1 MGGGQVSRNG
11 GVAILYFIILYFI
24 FLWRF
29 LMMQHKKNLDMFI
42 SPLLTNMCYKTTAQ
56 MKYKMTGIVI
66 VLIVLIA
73 VLIIHA
79 NNKHSA

>member
-1 MGGGQVSRNG
+1 
-11 GVAILYFIILYFI
+11 
-24 FLWRF
+24 
-29 LMMQHKKNLDMFI
+29 MMQHKKNLDMFI

-56 MKYKMTGIVI
+56 MKYKMTGSVI